1 MTEPG
6 LQICLK
12 TAKKYLT
19 FGSFFSI
26 LLITKIL
33 NDKMKAKIRRKKM
46 KNKKIII
53 TLIFTAM
60 FLLIFTTKSDAT
72 LQLNNLDFYAQI
84 NEDGSMDVTET
95 WNIYISET
103 NTIYKTFKIDN
114 SKYSIFN
121 TCI

>member
-1 MTEPG
+1 
-6 LQICLK
+6 
-12 TAKKYLT
+12 
-19 FGSFFSI
+19 
-26 LLITKIL
+26 
-33 NDKMKAKIRRKKM
+33 M

-114 SKYSIFN
+114 SKYSYITDVEVRETTN
-121 TCI
+121 GENKKI